1 MKLQKS
7 STRTRC
13 KSTGERKRKTRNA
26 LIDRAAK
33 TDMCV
38 VLAFFVSRL
47 VFKTHFSFF
56 FSFFFLFVILQCNTT
71 FFFFF
76 GAYLSRVSVCVRV
89 LWGGLRWDG
98 ERRGLLCPSQVTEV
112 TTTAALVTR
121 PHTNSL
127 LLLLLSSFFFFYEK
141 QYDYRYANY
150 FVVVVFFIL

>member
-38 VLAFFVSRL
+38 VLAFLCRGLYLKHIFL
-47 VFKTHFSFF
+47 
-56 FSFFFLFVILQCNTT
+56 FFLFFFICHPSVQYNV
-71 FFFFF
+71 FFFF

-127 LLLLLSSFFFFYEK
+127 LLLLLSSFFFSYEK